1 MIRSQA
7 HRLVDHMLASA
18 HLTLKTSPDRNA
30 ASESWKASILYA
42 HLITTD
48 RVPVCTCV
56 PAWLRLRLQSN
67 FTYPHTFFG
76 SVGKAE
82 EKGENTETERL
93 TDKVVVV
100 ETLPLSSAPVS
111 K

>member
-1 MIRSQA
+1 
-7 HRLVDHMLASA
+7 MLA
-18 HLTLKTSPDRNA
+18 
-30 ASESWKASILYA
+30 I
-42 HLITTD
+42 
-48 RVPVCTCV
+48 
-56 PAWLRLRLQSN
+56 QF

-82 EKGENTETERL
+82 EKGENTEAERL